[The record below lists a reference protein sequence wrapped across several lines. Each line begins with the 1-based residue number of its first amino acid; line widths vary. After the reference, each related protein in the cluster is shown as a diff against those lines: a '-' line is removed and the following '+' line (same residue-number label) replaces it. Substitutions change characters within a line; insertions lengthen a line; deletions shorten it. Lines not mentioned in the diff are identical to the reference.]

1 MTYSTFKD
9 KKSSE
14 KITLVHAHSKAYLYE
29 FDVYSGSVYDKTP
42 DHFVAAIEKNGIAQT
57 LVSSVGAVA
66 DGTYFYDITANKLY
80 IHTSTYSTDE
90 YIVTYR
96 HFYSSA
102 PINMAYD
109 LTDTGA
115 HVAYEARVKKSVPYS
130 VTVDNSNT
138 SVVII
143 GSGSLTLENTDKA
156 LDSIFSKLYWEG
168 QSVKIYSYNRD
179 IVASEAKLIYDGIIE
194 YKKYD
199 DFTISFKIK
208 SIFEFFK
215 RDVDNTAY
223 ASGDGVRT
231 DLIDT
236 IKSRVFGTANGVKLV
251 STDAIPDAGYTI
263 TGTISGNA
271 ASATV
276 TGSGTSFLKELSPND
291 VVTTAD
297 GNEFTVLTVQSDTSL
312 TTASDLETTFTAQ
325 AATSAPEQGL
335 PFKNRVYEVAEKALR
350 ETQVTINI
358 KLSGDKFVVS
368 DIDDLQSG
376 DIIEV
381 NSQFR
386 EIETVTDGSNTLITT
401 TAFDPQPVA
410 TDTFTRH
417 PVQAVYYQGE
427 EIAYSSITYNNNE
440 ITLDDNFEQTIT
452 GAKVLDTGSW
462 SYSVSG
468 RTMTRSAANE
478 ALGTIVKP
486 RDYVSLDGISYYEVL
501 NVGQTTIDVR
511 TAFAESKSTSTLY
524 VKSITVVGNDSIISA
539 DVFGET
545 EDDTTSGTWVKT
557 GSQVVKKLLTEA
569 GLASSL
575 NTTSF
580 DTATAN
586 QNATVSM
593 VLPKEAHSTSMPT
606 LKDTFDYISESLLAS
621 LIIDTNQ
628 QIKYLI
634 NQLSVD
640 FDTIPTLTDYDV
652 ISWKSKIESNELYSQ
667 TIVEYN
673 NKQVDTITE
682 ESSVNTKTV
691 NSALVTDVLGL
702 VKTLRRNTCYLKQAD
717 ADAAARRLSL
727 MHELNNTVI
736 SVQGSLNLSDYGVG
750 DPVRVDFD
758 LPTNFGD
765 IETNERIMV
774 VTSIKNDGEFINMV
788 LSDLGNLYA
797 RRCITT
803 PDTAN
808 EYTAADTEEKL
819 LYSYITDSRGL
830 VDTSE
835 TTKGRNITI

>member
-29 FDVYSGSVYDKTP
+29 FSVYSGSVYNKTP
-42 DHFVAAIEKNGIAQT
+42 DHFVTGISKNGVAQT
-57 LVSSVGAVA
+57 SVSSVGAVA
-66 DGTYFYDITANKLY
+66 DGKYFYDIVNNVLY

-96 HFYSSA
+96 HYYSTA
-102 PINMAYD
+102 PINMAYN
-109 LTDTGA
+109 LADTGE

-143 GSGSLTLENTDKA
+143 GSGTLTLDNTDKA

-179 IVASEAKLIYDGIIE
+179 IDASEAKLIYDGIIE

-199 DFTISFKIK
+199 DNTISFKIK
-208 SIFEFFK
+208 STFEFFK
-215 RDVDNTAY
+215 RDVDNNAY
-223 ASGDGVRT
+223 ASGDGVRS
-231 DLIDT
+231 DLVDT
-236 IKSRVFGTANGVKLV
+236 IKSRIFGTANGVKLV

-263 TGTISGNA
+263 TGTITGNA
-271 ASATV
+271 ATTTV

-291 VVTTAD
+291 KITTAD
-297 GNEFTVLTVQSDTSL
+297 GVEFTVLTVQSDTSL
-312 TTASDLETTFTAQ
+312 TTASDIETTFTAQ
-325 AATSAPEQGL
+325 AAVSKPEQGL
-335 PFKNRVYEVAEKALR
+335 PFKNRVYDVADKTLR

-386 EIETVTDGSNTLITT
+386 EVETVTDGSNTLITT
-401 TAFDPQPVA
+401 TAFDPQPSA
-410 TDTFTRH
+410 TDTITRH
-417 PVQAVYYQGE
+417 PVQAVYYLGE
-427 EIAYSSITYNNNE
+427 EIAYANITYNNNS
-440 ITLDDNFEQTIT
+440 ITLADNFEQTIT

-462 SYSVSG
+462 SYSTSG

-486 RDYVSLDGISYYEVL
+486 RDFVSLDGINYYEVL

-511 TAFAESKSTSTLY
+511 TAFGENNSTSTLY
-524 VKSITVVGNDSIISA
+524 VKSITVVANDSVIYA

-545 EDDTTSGTWVKT
+545 EDNTSSGTWVKT
-557 GSQVVKKLLTEA
+557 GAQVVKKLLTEA
-569 GLASSL
+569 GLSSSL

-580 DTATAN
+580 TTATAN

-593 VLPKEAHSTSMPT
+593 VLPKDAHSDSMPK

-621 LIIDTNQ
+621 LIIDSNQ

-634 NQLSVD
+634 NQLDVD
-640 FDTIPTLTDYDV
+640 FDTIPTLSDYDV
-652 ISWKSKIESNELYSQ
+652 ISWKSKVESNELYSQ

-673 NKQVDTITE
+673 NKQVDTVTE
-682 ESSVNTKTV
+682 EPSVDTK
-691 NSALVTDVLGL
+691 SATSDIVTNVLGL
-702 VKTLRRNTCYLKQAD
+702 AKTHRRNTCYLNQAD

-736 SVQGSLNLSDYGVG
+736 SVKGSLNLSDYAVG

-765 IETNERIMV
+765 IESNERIMV
-774 VTSIKNDGEFINMV
+774 ITSVKNDGEFINLV
-788 LSDLGNLYA
+788 LSDFGNLYS
-797 RRCITT
+797 RRCVTT
-803 PDTAN
+803 PNTAN
-808 EYTAADTEEKL
+808 EYTSASTEEKL

-830 VDTSE
+830 VDTDE
-835 TTKGRNITI
+835 TTKGRNIII